1 MERVI
6 FSWSSGKDSALAL
19 YELRKNKD
27 IQVTALLTTLT
38 EGYDR
43 VSMHGVRRI
52 LLQEQAAALG
62 LPLVEIVISQQ
73 ASNEE
78 YEAKMHAAL
87 TAAQAQGVTAVA
99 FGDIFLEDLRQYRQ
113 DNLAR
118 IGMQAIFPL
127 WKRDTTELIQQMLQ
141 AGFKA
146 IVTCVDTRVLGQ
158 EFAGREINPEFVA
171 ALPPA
176 VDPCGENGEFHTFV
190 FDGPIFH
197 HRIALEP
204 GEKVLRDNR
213 FYFCDLVPDRKPGE
227 KRILER

>member
-43 VSMHGVRRI
+43 VSMHGVRRV

-78 YEAKMHAAL
+78 YETKMHAAL

-127 WKRDTTELIQQMLQ
+127 WKRDTTDLVQQMLQ

-176 VDPCGENGEFHTFV
+176 VYP
-190 FDGPIFH
+190 
-197 HRIALEP
+197 
-204 GEKVLRDNR
+204 
-213 FYFCDLVPDRKPGE
+213 
-227 KRILER
+227 